1 LLASYIYV
9 YIMVL
14 VIKQYRPGGN
24 RDKEGDPMAT
34 KIDTIIDG
42 TGGSTKTT
50 RKMALK
56 AARQKLADGIIG
68 AECRVQYDYVTYVVG
83 RDGIYRNVS
92 GPDGERLS
100 SRRIR

>member
-1 LLASYIYV
+1 
-9 YIMVL
+9 MVL